1 MLQHAQHSWVQP
13 VYKCLLPSS
22 PAVLVQGGK
31 DNNMLDLKTLISKGF
46 SQMPV
51 MTKVV
56 NGGTPLA
63 APACRWVAGE
73 AVNGCMLTDYLLAP
87 TSAH

>member
-1 MLQHAQHSWVQP
+1 
-13 VYKCLLPSS
+13 
-22 PAVLVQGGK
+22 
-31 DNNMLDLKTLISKGF
+31 MLDLKTLISKGF

-51 MTKVV
+51 MTKIV

-63 APACRWVAGE
+63 APCRWVAGE